1 MAKTYLNYNGYD
13 LTEYIDVYL
22 YNNPLLPERE
32 NISIDISSMNGLMYQ
47 CFKYKSRPIELGF
60 DVKAKDDIQ
69 LKERLDIIAK
79 AFDVDEP
86 AKLYVENADK
96 YFWAIPKNSID
107 KNKLC
112 KGYTEIEIDLICYDP
127 HMYSDEI
134 KLFEGDSNNLITIEN
149 NGSAETYP
157 SINVAFQNDAHFL
170 QVTNAEGKVILLGD
184 RVDADSE
191 SFDPNPLV
199 LDDWCEE
206 TTNWLN
212 AGNVVDANMQVDGS
226 VTISDDGNYI
236 CPSNFGTAVEGISWH
251 GPAVRRNIG
260 QNLTDFEVVARLKH
274 ISNGAN
280 SNNGSSNTTNGN
292 YKTTSKSALNI
303 RSGRGTG
310 YKVIGSIPKSTTVN
324 ITDIS
329 KGWGKVT
336 YKGKTGYVSMSYLT
350 KVTSKSTS
358 KATTREVKNEN
369 KMGRLELYLFDSNG
383 QKLAKF
389 VLRDSEYYFEYTTPE
404 VWIGSNKVLSDG
416 KKTPTPKTTT
426 KKENDKTV
434 TQKVV
439 SGSYGDWNDY
449 FGEFKIRRETKNGK
463 QYWYCEI
470 TKIVNGKVV
479 KTIKTSSTLNS
490 SSYPKGN
497 LNHVVLF
504 MGQHKDIAVVDEIGL
519 TDLKV
524 RKLNQT
530 DNITVDYINFRAG
543 DEVEIDC
550 GSGDV
555 LLNGFDCIDKVDI
568 GSQFF
573 SSPSGTSQFVVNSDD
588 EEIYTSAI
596 IQERWRNS

>member
-1 MAKTYLNYNGYD
+1 MLLFNDVDLEQYIIIDNGV
-13 LTEYIDVYL
+13 EIEE
-22 YNNPLLPERE
+22 LPERI
-32 NISIDISSMNGLMYQ
+32 NNTIDIPSMDGEVYVNH
-47 CFKYKSRPIELGF
+47 KYSQKLIKVPFFIDARKNNDYVQIVRQIKNILNTNEESKLFLPNEL
-60 DVKAKDDIQ
+60 
-69 LKERLDIIAK
+69 
-79 AFDVDEP
+79 
-86 AKLYVENADK
+86 DK
-96 YFWAIPKNSID
+96 YYWAVINNFTCEEIF
-107 KNKLC
+107 
-112 KGYTEIEIDLICYDP
+112 KGVGKGEIEFICYNP
-127 HMYSDEI
+127 FAYSEYL
-134 KLFEGDSNNLITIEN
+134 KVFEGDQDNIVTVINEGTET
-149 NGSAETYP
+149 TYP
-157 SINVAFQNDAHFL
+157 SINVAFQKDAHFL
-170 QVTNAEGKVILLGD
+170 QVTNSEGKAILLGN

-191 SFDPNPLV
+191 SFDANPLV
-199 LDDWCEE
+199 LNDYCEE
-206 TTNWLN
+206 TTNWLP
-212 AGNVVDANMQVDGS
+212 AGNVVDASMQVDGS

-236 CPSNFGTAVEGISWH
+236 CPSNFGTATEGISWH

-280 SNNGSSNTTNGN
+280 STNGSSNTTSGN
-292 YKTTSKSALNI
+292 YKTTSKSALNV

-310 YKVIGSIPKSTTVN
+310 YKVITSIPKNTTINV
-324 ITDIS
+324 TDVS

-336 YKGKTGYVSMSYLT
+336 YKSKTGYVSMSYLT
-350 KVTSKSTS
+350 KVTSKI
-358 KATTREVKNEN
+358 ATREVKNEN

-383 QKLAKF
+383 QKLGKF

-404 VWIGSNKVLSDG
+404 IWIGNKKVLSDG

-426 KKENDKTV
+426 KKDGDKTV

-479 KTIKTSSTLNS
+479 KTIKTSSTLNDT
-490 SSYPKGN
+490 SYPKGN

-504 MGQHKDIAVVDEIGL
+504 MAQHKDIAVMDEIGL

-524 RKLNQT
+524 RKLNYT
-530 DNITVDYINFRAG
+530 DDVDVDYINFRVG

-550 GSGDV
+550 ESGKV
-555 LLNGFDCIDKVDI
+555 FLNGFNCMEKVDI

-573 SSPSGTSQFVVNSDD
+573 GCSPGTTQFICNSDD
-588 EEIYTSAI
+588 EDIYVSAVV
-596 IQERWRNS
+596 QERWI